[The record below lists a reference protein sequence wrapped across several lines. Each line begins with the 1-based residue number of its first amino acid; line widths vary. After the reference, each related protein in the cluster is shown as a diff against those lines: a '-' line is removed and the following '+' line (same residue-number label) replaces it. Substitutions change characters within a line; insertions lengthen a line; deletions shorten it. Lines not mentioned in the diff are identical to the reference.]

1 MSTVIERT
9 KAYVGAAHNR
19 VDGLRKAQGQAT
31 YSAEYPLEGLT
42 YGVLVDATIASGV
55 VRAIEGSA
63 ARAVRGVIGILTHE
77 NAPRLQPIEAPPA
90 GERLMPFQDAQ
101 VHYHGQHLAL
111 VIADTLEAAT
121 YAASLVSVTYDE
133 SAVIARL
140 DDHLDA
146 QYDPGSMFGEACDET
161 IGDPVEALRTADV
174 TIDRRYTTSLQHHNP
189 MEPSSTTAHWDGER
203 LIVYDAT
210 QWISG
215 VQILIAQQL
224 EIPKENI
231 RVVSEFLG
239 GGFGCK
245 GWVWPHVI
253 ITVMAA
259 KVFDRPVKT
268 TLSRRQMYTSH
279 GYRSGSF
286 QRVQLGAR
294 RDGTLR
300 AIMHEGIVQTSVFDD
315 RPDMVT
321 VATRSHYRC
330 PNMTTTNHVVK
341 VNQIT
346 PTPMRAPNEN
356 AGNFGLEC
364 ALDELAE
371 ALDLDPIE
379 LRLRNYAERH
389 PTSGLAFSSKRLRA
403 CYDLG
408 AEKFG
413 WDRRGRRPRSVTEG
427 HLRIGT
433 GFASVVNFSM
443 VQPATVRAVV
453 FADGS
458 ARIESG
464 SQDIGTGTYTILTQI
479 AADELG
485 IDPAR
490 IEVRIGDTNLPPAG
504 GSFGSST
511 VASVGSAVRVT
522 CRNLRAKIAERAA
535 RGASLAGAVA
545 ASGESSIEL
554 TSAYEPDELDA
565 ETKSFGAVFAEVSV
579 DEELGTIRARR
590 IVGAYDAGCVINP
603 KTARSQLI
611 GGIIWG
617 IGMALHERTEV
628 DPRTGRYTN
637 ANIAEYLIPVHADIG
652 EIEANF
658 VESEDYAFNPVGA
671 KGIGELPV
679 IGVAAAI
686 SNAVYNAVGVR
697 LRELPL
703 RFHEPL

>member
-1 MSTVIERT
+1 M
-9 KAYVGAAHNR
+9 
-19 VDGLRKAQGQAT
+19 
-31 YSAEYPLEGLT
+31 
-42 YGVLVDATIASGV
+42 
-55 VRAIEGSA
+55 RAIDLSA

-77 NAPRLQPIEAPPA
+77 NAPRLQPIGAPPA
-90 GERLMPFQDAQ
+90 GERLMPFQDAD

-111 VIADTLEAAT
+111 VVADTLEAAT
-121 YAASLVSVTYDE
+121 YAASLVGVTYDQ
-133 SAVIARL
+133 SAFIARL

-146 QYDPGSMFGEACDET
+146 HYDPGSMFGEASDET
-161 IGDPVEALRTADV
+161 LGDPVEALRSAEV

-189 MEPSSTTAHWDGER
+189 MEPSSTTAHWDGKR
-203 LIVYDAT
+203 LTIYDAT
-210 QWISG
+210 QWVSG
-215 VQILIAQQL
+215 VQMLLAHQL
-224 EIPKENI
+224 AIPKANI

-245 GWVWPHVI
+245 GWVWPHVV
-253 ITVMAA
+253 ITAMATR
-259 KVFDRPVKT
+259 VFERPVKT

-294 RDGTLR
+294 GDGTLS
-300 AIMHEGIVQTSVFDD
+300 AIVHEGIVQTSVFDD

-330 PNMTTTNHVVK
+330 PNITTSNHVVK
-341 VNQIT
+341 VNQVT

-356 AGNFGLEC
+356 AGNFALEC

-371 ALDLDPIE
+371 ALALDPID
-379 LRLRNYAERH
+379 LRLRNYAELH
-389 PTSGLAFSSKRLRA
+389 PTSGLVFSSKRLRA

-413 WDRRGRRPRSVTEG
+413 WDQRARRPRSRSEA

-433 GFASVVNFSM
+433 GFASIVNFSM
-443 VQPATVRAVV
+443 VQAATVRATV
-453 FADGS
+453 FANGR
-458 ARIESG
+458 ALIESG
-464 SQDIGTGTYTILTQI
+464 SQDLGTGTYTILTQI

-485 IDPAR
+485 IDPTR
-490 IEVRIGDTNLPPAG
+490 IAVRIGDTNLPPAG

-522 CRNLRAKIAERAA
+522 CHNLRAKIAEHASP
-535 RGASLAGAVA
+535 GASLAVALA
-545 ASGESSIEL
+545 ASGEPSIEL
-554 TSAYEPDELDA
+554 TSTYEPDELDA

-603 KTARSQLI
+603 KTARSQMT

-628 DPRTGRYTN
+628 DPHSGRYTN

-652 EIEANF
+652 HIEAHF

-679 IGVAAAI
+679 IGVAAAL

-697 LRELPL
+697 LRDLPL
-703 RFHEPL
+703 RLHERL

>member
-9 KAYVGAAHNR
+9 KPYVGAAHNR
-19 VDGLRKAQGQAT
+19 VDGARKTQGQAT
-31 YSAEYPLEGLT
+31 YAAEYPIEGLA

-55 VRAIEGSA
+55 VRAIDASA
-63 ARAVRGVIGILTHE
+63 ARAVRGVIGILSHE
-77 NAPRLQPIEAPPA
+77 NAPRLQPVAAPPA
-90 GERLMPFQDAQ
+90 GERLVPFQDAQ

-111 VIADTLEAAT
+111 VAAETIEAAT
-121 YAASLVSVTYDE
+121 YAASLVRITYDE
-133 SAVIARL
+133 SVAVTRL

-146 QYDPGSMFGEACDET
+146 QYDPGSMFGEKCDET
-161 IGDPVEALRTADV
+161 IGDPVGVLRTADV
-174 TIDRRYTTSLQHHNP
+174 TIERRYTTSLQHHNP
-189 MEPSSTTAHWDGER
+189 MEPSSTTVHWEGER
-203 LIVYDAT
+203 LTVYDAT

-215 VQILIAQQL
+215 VQTSIAEQL
-224 EIPKENI
+224 AIPKENI
-231 RVVSEFLG
+231 RVISEFLG

-253 ITVMAA
+253 ITVVAA
-259 KVFDRPVKT
+259 RAFDRPLRT

-279 GYRSGSF
+279 GNRSGSF
-286 QRVQLGAR
+286 QRVHLAAGH
-294 RDGTLR
+294 DGTLS
-300 AIMHEGIVQTSVFDD
+300 AIVHESTVQTSVFDD

-330 PNMTTTNHVVK
+330 PNITTTNHVVK

-346 PTPMRAPNEN
+346 PTPMRAPNES

-371 ALDLDPIE
+371 RLAIDPID

-389 PTSGLAFSSKRLRA
+389 PTSGLTFSSKQLRA
-403 CYDLG
+403 CYALG

-413 WDRRGRRPRSVTEG
+413 WDRRASRPRSLRAG
-427 HLRIGT
+427 HLHIGM
-433 GFASVVNFSM
+433 GFASSVNFSM
-443 VQPATVRAVV
+443 VQPASVRAVV
-453 FADGS
+453 FSDGS

-485 IDPAR
+485 IEPER
-490 IEVRIGDTNLPPAG
+490 IEVRIGDTNLPPSG

-511 VASVGSAVRVT
+511 TASVGSAVRIT
-522 CRNLRAKIAERAA
+522 CRNLRAKIVEHADPDTPLAA
-535 RGASLAGAVA
+535 AIA
-545 ASGESSIEL
+545 ASGEASIEL
-554 TSAYEPDELDA
+554 TSAYEPAELDA

-590 IVGAYDAGCVINP
+590 IVGAYDAGCVINA
-603 KTARSQLI
+603 KTARSQMI

-652 EIEANF
+652 QIEAFF

-679 IGVAAAI
+679 LGVAAAL

-697 LRELPL
+697 MRDLPL
-703 RFHEPL
+703 RFPAPL